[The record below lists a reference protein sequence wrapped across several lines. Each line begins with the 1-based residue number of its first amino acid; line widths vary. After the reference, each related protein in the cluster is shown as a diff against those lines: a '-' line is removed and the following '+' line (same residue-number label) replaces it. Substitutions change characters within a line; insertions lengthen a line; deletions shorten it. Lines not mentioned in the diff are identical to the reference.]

1 MAISEKRYVN
11 NSILYNV
18 PIIHSE
24 KKYTCEKSKK
34 ETYLLR
40 ICNLNS
46 L

>member
-24 KKYTCEKSKK
+24 KSKK